1 MTNKQYEEKEMDSYK
16 YWHISQMNNSYP
28 YKQKPIYLFI
38 DLIEREKK
46 ETHGEFYDSIKKIKL
61 QLTYI
66 YSKRNSRSSRV
77 WKLHKIEKTIWKQLH
92 HKSTICIFIWTMSQW
107 WNLWHNYDIFDTMV
121 LFSALL
127 LVF

>member
-77 WKLHKIEKTIWKQLH
+77 WKLHKIEKNEMKTTPPQKYYMYIH
-92 HKSTICIFIWTMSQW
+92 IHMNNESVMEF
-107 WNLWHNYDIFDTMV
+107 V
-121 LFSALL
+121 A
-127 LVF
+127 